1 MVLQGD
7 NIHYRKGQSDV
18 LGGYKRQNIHYI
30 AIHISK
36 SLFSIKLS
44 LKWDQSDVSQTILNF
59 SIIWALKNLI
69 SGLFY
74 IYDYYSKTI

>member
-44 LKWDQSDVSQTILNF
+44 LK
-59 SIIWALKNLI
+59 
-69 SGLFY
+69 
-74 IYDYYSKTI
+74 